1 MKKLLIII
9 FAFISFNAFA
19 IEEKTTFSLEIFN
32 KAQKNG
38 KVVVINSWNK
48 SCGTCAAQIEVL
60 QEAKKEF
67 KDILFLSYEQT
78 ANEDIAKLLDID
90 FWTTIVVYKNNK
102 EIARSIGQ
110 TDKSKI
116 YSIIKENI

>member
-48 SCGTCAAQIEVL
+48 SCSTCAAQIKVL

-110 TDKSKI
+110 IDKSKI

>member
-9 FAFISFNAFA
+9 FAFISFNAYA

-32 KAQKNG
+32 EAQKNG

-48 SCGTCAAQIEVL
+48 SCGTCAAQIIVL

-67 KDILFLSYEQT
+67 KNILFL
-78 ANEDIAKLLDID
+78 
-90 FWTTIVVYKNNK
+90 KNNFDGLGFIFK
-102 EIARSIGQ
+102 VKNSRREM
-110 TDKSKI
+110 KS
-116 YSIIKENI
+116 